1 MKLKIIAIVLLF
13 CPVLIFGQKWNYPV
27 KPGTQTWA
35 TLKSG
40 EDKLK
45 ACQIP
50 DDVLRNIT
58 SPDLAILCMEYP
70 LFFEYTAFNNE
81 QQAILI
87 MIENFN
93 GLRELSKRKDG
104 TLSLMKIYSQMK
116 IQENEG
122 YIEKGENSS
131 VLHYQYI
138 ELLLFSDVF
147 LNKLNVQEQKKL
159 KKTVVDKYDQKLRHI
174 NIYGIHG
181 IKKSLL
187 LGAKIIGNIETAGKN
202 KSVIQNYLKYHNSAT
217 PAQLKN
223 ISKIITENEN

>member
-1 MKLKIIAIVLLF
+1 MKLKIFLLVLLF
-13 CPVLIFGQKWNYPV
+13 CPLLIFGQKWNYPV
-27 KPGTQTWA
+27 KPGTKKWA

-40 EDKLK
+40 KDKLK

-50 DDVLRNIT
+50 DDVLRNLP

-70 LFFEYTAFNNE
+70 LFFEYTAFNDE

-93 GLRELSKRKDG
+93 GLKELSKRKDG

-138 ELLLFSDVF
+138 ELLLFSDIF
-147 LNKLNVQEQKKL
+147 LNKLNVQEQKKI
-159 KKTVVDKYDQKLRHI
+159 VVDKYDKKLKHI
-174 NIYGIHG
+174 NIYG

-187 LGAKIIGNIETAGKN
+187 LGAKIIGNVYPASKN
-202 KSVIQNYLKYHNSAT
+202 KSAIQNYLKHHNSAT
-217 PAQLKN
+217 PEQLKN
-223 ISKIITENEN
+223 ISKIISENEN